1 VQRAIDKHENITRGL
16 LAAATVSCCFQLVW
30 FGSKC
35 FHQIDIDGIDYIGIA
50 RHLRSHQFHSAIN
63 DFRSPLLSW
72 MIAAGSSFNSDLLRV
87 GKILNVGSYLLC
99 VVLVYFF
106 AKNFWHS
113 KLAGA
118 AAAFW
123 FSLSRGLSAIAV
135 AMVTPDFLVAALVL
149 VYFMVLLQCL
159 RTSEIRY
166 WGWLGGI
173 HALAFLA
180 KGFALPWLALSTIV
194 SVLMSRPRR
203 QNLARLALAGI
214 LPLLVAAAWA
224 GVLHSKYGAFTTGT
238 QFKFNFLQW
247 TGNLHSAAPDRNY
260 AALDDKKPII
270 DEYNVADPMPPGSWL
285 WRYRINARQAVP
297 ELVPLEAQNLPK
309 ALKELLIVT
318 TPGGLIAFGF
328 VMVVLAGRREQRPA
342 EFTLAAVV
350 ALDGISLLLGYCMLV
365 FDERYLFP
373 IIPPL
378 LALGVGVV
386 LDRDSPA
393 LRVWQRA
400 IAALIVL
407 GVSVSLVYSHSSFRT
422 ITRDF
427 QVSCY
432 RAGQG
437 LAAHPG
443 STVVSVGSGP
453 YPEHGVGWEA
463 GYKSAYF
470 GDRRLIGATEKLP
483 RLEETP
489 ALLRDISEAGPGA
502 ILVWG
507 KPGDT
512 RYESFVQQL
521 IQKYPGGSSV
531 ALADPFY
538 GEVGSALYLPQP

>member
-1 VQRAIDKHENITRGL
+1 VTSRNDENITRWL
-16 LAAATVSCCFQLVW
+16 LAAVAVSCCFQLAW

-50 RHLRSHQFHSAIN
+50 RHLRTHQFHSAIN

-72 MIAAGSSFNSDLLRV
+72 MIAAGSFFDSDLLRV
-87 GKILNVGSYLLC
+87 GKVLSIGSYLLC

-113 KLAGA
+113 ELAGA

-135 AMVTPDFLVAALVL
+135 AMVTPDFLFAALTL

-159 RTSEIRY
+159 RTGQRRY

-194 SVLMSRPRR
+194 SVLMSRPRK

-224 GVLHSKYGAFTTGT
+224 GVLHFKYGAFTTGT

-247 TGNLHSAAPDRNY
+247 TGNLHGAMPDGNY
-260 AALDDKKPII
+260 AILDDKKPII
-270 DEYNVADPMPPGSWL
+270 DEYNVEDPMPPGSWL
-285 WRYRINARQAVP
+285 WCYRIDARRAVP
-297 ELVPLEAQNLPK
+297 QLVALEVQNLPK
-309 ALKELLIVT
+309 ALKELLIVI

-328 VMVVLAGRREQRPA
+328 VVVVLAGRRGQMPA

-378 LALGVGVV
+378 LALGVGAV

-422 ITRDF
+422 MTRDF

-432 RAGQG
+432 RAGES

-443 STVVSVGSGP
+443 FTVVSVGSGP

-470 GDRRLIGATEKLP
+470 GDRRLIAATEKLP
-483 RLEETP
+483 SLEQVP
-489 ALLRDISEAGPGA
+489 ALLRDISEVGPDA

-507 KPGDT
+507 KPGDI
-512 RYESFVQQL
+512 RYESFVRQL
-521 IQKYPGGSSV
+521 IQKYPGGSRV

-538 GEVGSALYLPQP
+538 GEVGSALYSPQP